1 MLRNLAFTLLL
12 LLWPPTGLARG
23 AAPGSAAGPALNE
36 GLGEP
41 PAEVDRRTPA
51 ATVAGFLEATHA
63 RDSARMPHYLWL
75 SHLPKE
81 RQQAEG
87 ARLALRL
94 MFVVDRTLWFDFSR
108 ISQEP
113 QGDPADALH
122 DTLGQVPLGRGVRD
136 IRLRKVSG
144 PGGEPV
150 WVFSEDTVRAIDA
163 LFEAHGSPLQEAL
176 PAFLLLRPFWVL
188 ELWQWL
194 GLVLLVGAAAMA
206 SRLLEKVGLRL
217 SARAVRLTS
226 SGWDD
231 QVFSAGEGPLR
242 YTLLALL
249 GSLGSRVLLLPP
261 PAQHGVDVAARSLA
275 IVSVA
280 WFVLR
285 FVKLSAHFLEQKVV
299 SDSGADVGRVRGL
312 RTQLV
317 VMRRIIEA
325 ASYVLAISLL
335 LLQFEAVRN
344 VGVSLLASAGIA
356 GLVIGL
362 AAQKSIS
369 TLLAGIQLS
378 ITQPVRIGDT
388 VIVENEWGWIE
399 EITLTYVVV
408 KVWDL
413 RRLVVPMTHFLD
425 KPFQNWSKVSPE
437 ILGTVELYA
446 DYKTDVAAVRV
457 ELVRILHN
465 EGRELWDGKAQ
476 GVQVTA
482 CGERTM
488 TLRALVS
495 ASDAGKQWDLRCL
508 VREKLIAFLQ
518 RQPRG
523 LPVLRAEA
531 SFPPEAVVPLVN
543 PLSAAKPGENVVAPP
558 GTRPG

>member
-1 MLRNLAFTLLL
+1 MTRRYLVFLLPLLL
-12 LLWPPTGLARG
+12 APTTGL
-23 AAPGSAAGPALNE
+23 ALNE

-41 PAEVDRRTPA
+41 PPEVDRHTPA
-51 ATVAGFLEATHA
+51 ATLAGFLEAAHT
-63 RDSARMPHYLWL
+63 RDTGLLPHYLWL

-81 RQQAEG
+81 QQRTEG
-87 ARLALRL
+87 ERLARRL

-108 ISQEP
+108 ISQDA
-113 QGDPADALH
+113 QGDPADALY
-122 DTLGQVPLGRGVRD
+122 DSLGQIPLGRGVRD
-136 IRLRKVSG
+136 IRLRKVTG
-144 PGGEPV
+144 PGGPPV

-163 LFEAHGSPLQEAL
+163 LFAEHGSPVLEVL
-176 PAFLLLRPFWVL
+176 PPFLFARPFWVL

-194 GLVLLVGAAAMA
+194 GLVLLAGAAALA
-206 SRLLEKVGLRL
+206 SRLLEKGALRL
-217 SARAVRLTS
+217 GASAASLTK
-226 SGWDD
+226 SGWDN
-231 QVFSAGEGPLR
+231 QLFSAGEGPVR
-242 YTLLALL
+242 FGLLAML
-249 GSLGSRVLLLPP
+249 GALGSRALLLPP
-261 PAQHGVDVAARSLA
+261 PAQRGLDLGARSLA
-275 IVSVA
+275 LVSAA

-285 FVKLSAHFLEQKVV
+285 FVKLSARFIEQKVV
-299 SDSGADVGRVRGL
+299 GEPGADEGRVRGL
-312 RTQLV
+312 RTQLA
-317 VMRRIIEA
+317 VMRRIVEA
-325 ASYVLAISLL
+325 ATYLIAASLL

-344 VGVSLLASAGIA
+344 VGVSLLASAGLA
-356 GLVIGL
+356 GLVLGL

-369 TLLAGIQLS
+369 TLLGGIQLS

-413 RRLVVPMTHFLD
+413 RRLVVPMSHFLD

-446 DYKTDVAAVRV
+446 DYKTDVNAVRS
-457 ELVRILHN
+457 ELVRILHH
-465 EGRELWDGKAQ
+465 EGRQLWDGKVQ

-495 ASDAGKQWDLRCL
+495 AADAGKQWDLRCL
-508 VREKLIAFLQ
+508 VREKLVAFLQ
-518 RQPRG
+518 QQPRG

-531 SFPPEAVVPLVN
+531 SLPPEAAVALGSQ
-543 PLSAAKPGENVVAPP
+543 LLAAPAGTPGENVLVP
-558 GTRPG
+558 GARVR

>member
-1 MLRNLAFTLLL
+1 MMLRNLVLTLLL
-12 LLWPPTGLARG
+12 LLAPSTGFAL
-23 AAPGSAAGPALNE
+23 GPAADSVLN
-36 GLGEP
+36 P
-41 PAEVDRRTPA
+41 
-51 ATVAGFLEATHA
+51 
-63 RDSARMPHYLWL
+63 
-75 SHLPKE
+75 
-81 RQQAEG
+81 
-87 ARLALRL
+87 
-94 MFVVDRTLWFDFSR
+94 
-108 ISQEP
+108 
-113 QGDPADALH
+113 
-122 DTLGQVPLGRGVRD
+122 GQ
-136 IRLRKVSG
+136 
-144 PGGEPV
+144 
-150 WVFSEDTVRAIDA
+150 
-163 LFEAHGSPLQEAL
+163 GSPLQEAL
-176 PAFLLLRPFWVL
+176 PPFLSVRPFGLL

-194 GLVLLVGAAAMA
+194 GLVLLVVAAAVA

-217 SARAVRLTS
+217 GASAVRLTS

-231 QVFSAGEGPLR
+231 QMFSAGKGPLR
-242 YTLLALL
+242 FTLLAMM

-261 PAQHGVDVAARSLA
+261 PAQHGVDLAARSLA
-275 IVSVA
+275 IVAVA

-299 SDSGADVGRVRGL
+299 RDSGADVGRVRGL

-325 ASYVLAISLL
+325 ATYVLAVSLL

-356 GLVIGL
+356 GLVLGL

-482 CGERTM
+482 CSERAM

-495 ASDAGKQWDLRCL
+495 AADSGKAWDLRCL

-518 RQPRG
+518 KQPQG

-531 SFPPEAVVPLVN
+531 SLPAEMVVPLASPAG
-543 PLSAAKPGENVVAPP
+543 PLSAAKPGENVVVPH
-558 GTRPG
+558 GTRAG